1 MLFQTGPRALLGP
14 TARVPGG
21 SEPPGT
27 ASSDA
32 SELAVPGVTPP
43 FSSPECR
50 GVPNP
55 LALGTRKWGVTP
67 GTASSDASEL
77 AVPGGTEPPGTAA
90 QNRADLLFVL
100 GGMCNEAPSQ
110 DYYVLLSVVWCAHVF
125 CLPVK
130 PIHASPRSQLSSSC
144 FFS

>member
-21 SEPPGT
+21 SEP
-27 ASSDA
+27 
-32 SELAVPGVTPP
+32 
-43 FSSPECR
+43 
-50 GVPNP
+50 
-55 LALGTRKWGVTP
+55 P

-100 GGMCNEAPSQ
+100 GGMCN
-110 DYYVLLSVVWCAHVF
+110 
-125 CLPVK
+125 
-130 PIHASPRSQLSSSC
+130 
-144 FFS
+144 